1 MARRRIITR
10 RQSSFLPRSPIRG
23 ANPIALDKAPA
34 RIIIIPAFTTIRGHQ
49 EQADAVNKPNVQ
61 RESFMKTKMVLL
73 AGMAA
78 AMLTVISA
86 SAQQAVPPSN
96 ANVPEMPKATTR
108 TGKHVNRVIDMWL
121 KGQPVYYAQISG
133 GGYEEGKKMAA
144 TKADYITYE
153 MEHGPLDFK
162 ELREFMRGL
171 VDAGPT
177 RTGHRTPAV
186 IVTLPIS
193 GTTDALRA
201 NAWMIQQTLATGVH
215 GILLCNAESPEAARL
230 MIEAARYPFAPRV
243 EGLAQGT
250 RGNGS
255 QGYASGIW
263 GVTAQE
269 YMRIADP
276 WPINPDGEFLFGLKI
291 ENPRADANVE
301 TSVRVPG
308 IAFAEWGPGDHG
320 FFIMGRP
327 GTYQGGGE
335 ASPEMAAVRRRV
347 LNATKAAGIKFLN
360 ACTENNVIDQIKDGA
375 MICTGGDSPA
385 ADKGRAYT
393 KRTDPW

>member
-1 MARRRIITR
+1 
-10 RQSSFLPRSPIRG
+10 
-23 ANPIALDKAPA
+23 
-34 RIIIIPAFTTIRGHQ
+34 
-49 EQADAVNKPNVQ
+49 
-61 RESFMKTKMVLL
+61 MKTKTALLTGLTAGVLT
-73 AGMAA
+73 
-78 AMLTVISA
+78 AMSL
-86 SAQQAVPPSN
+86 SAQQAVPPEN
-96 ANVPEMPKATTR
+96 ATLPDMPKQTTR
-108 TGKHVNRVIDMWL
+108 TGKRVNRVIDMWL
-121 KGQPVYYAQISG
+121 KNQPVYYAQASG
-133 GGYEEGKKMAA
+133 GGYEKGKEMAG

-171 VDAGPT
+171 MEAGPT
-177 RTGHRTPAV
+177 RTGHKTPAV
-186 IVTLPIS
+186 IVTLPIA

-201 NAWMIQQTLATGVH
+201 NAWMIQQALAAGVH

-255 QGYASGIW
+255 QAYPSTIW
-263 GVTAQE
+263 GVNAQE

-276 WPINPDGEFLFGLKI
+276 WPMNPDGELIFGLKI

-320 FFIMGRP
+320 FDVMGRP
-327 GTYQGGGE
+327 GTYKDGGE
-335 ASPEMAAVRRRV
+335 TAPPMAAVRRRV
-347 LNATKAAGIKFLN
+347 LEATKVAGVKFLN
-360 ACTENNVIDQIKDGA
+360 ACNEKTVIDQLKEGV

-385 ADKGRAYT
+385 ADIGR
-393 KRTDPW
+393 KFSNRTDPW

>member
-1 MARRRIITR
+1 MQT
-10 RQSSFLPRSPIRG
+10 
-23 ANPIALDKAPA
+23 K
-34 RIIIIPAFTTIRGHQ
+34 TI
-49 EQADAVNKPNVQ
+49 
-61 RESFMKTKMVLL
+61 LL
-73 AGMAA
+73 AGIAA
-78 AMLTVISA
+78 AVLTGMSA
-86 SAQQAVPPSN
+86 SAQQPVPPPS
-96 ANVPEMPKATTR
+96 AMAPDMPKQTTR
-108 TGKHVNRVIDMWL
+108 TGQHVNRVIDMWL

-133 GGYEEGKKMAA
+133 GGYEQGKSLAV

-171 VDAGPT
+171 VEAGPT

-186 IVTLPIS
+186 IFTLPIA

-201 NAWMIQQTLATGVH
+201 NAWMIQQALATGAH

-230 MIEAARYPFAPRV
+230 MIEASRYPFAPRV
-243 EGLAQGT
+243 EGLSQGT

-255 QGYASGIW
+255 QAYASRMW
-263 GVTAQE
+263 GVTAEE
-269 YMRIADP
+269 YMRIAEP
-276 WPINPDGEFLFGLKI
+276 WPLNPDGELLFGLKI

-320 FFIMGRP
+320 FYVMGRP

-335 ASPEMAAVRRRV
+335 ASPQMAAVRRRV
-347 LNATKAAGIKFLN
+347 LNATKAAGIRFLN
-360 ACTENNVIDQIKDGA
+360 ACSENNVIDQIKDGT

>member
-1 MARRRIITR
+1 MSTRMAW
-10 RQSSFLPRSPIRG
+10 
-23 ANPIALDKAPA
+23 
-34 RIIIIPAFTTIRGHQ
+34 
-49 EQADAVNKPNVQ
+49 
-61 RESFMKTKMVLL
+61 L
-73 AGMAA
+73 AGVAVAVLMAMTA
-78 AMLTVISA
+78 R
-86 SAQQAVPPSN
+86 AQQAVPPDN
-96 ANVPEMPKATTR
+96 AALPEMPKQTTR
-108 TGKHVNRVIDMWL
+108 TGKRVNRVIDMWL
-121 KGQPVYYAQISG
+121 KNQPVYYAQVSG
-133 GGYEEGKKMAA
+133 GGYEQGKALAA

-177 RTGHRTPAV
+177 RTGHKTPPV

-201 NAWMIQQTLATGVH
+201 NAWMIQQALATGVH

-255 QGYASGIW
+255 QGYASTMW

-276 WPINPDGEFLFGLKI
+276 WPMNPDGELLFGLKI

-320 FFIMGRP
+320 FYLLGRP

-335 ASPEMAAVRRRV
+335 AAPQMAAVRRRV
-347 LNATKAAGIKFLN
+347 LNATKAAGVKFLN
-360 ACTENNVIDQIKDGA
+360 ACNENTVIDQLKDGV

-385 ADKGRAYT
+385 ADKGRAFT
-393 KRTDPW
+393 KRSDPW

>member
-1 MARRRIITR
+1 MRMRLT
-10 RQSSFLPRSPIRG
+10 
-23 ANPIALDKAPA
+23 
-34 RIIIIPAFTTIRGHQ
+34 
-49 EQADAVNKPNVQ
+49 V
-61 RESFMKTKMVLL
+61 L
-73 AGMAA
+73 AGMAMA
-78 AMLTVISA
+78 VLTAMSA
-86 SAQQAVPPSN
+86 GAQQPAMPVN
-96 ANVPEMPKATTR
+96 ATVPEMPKQTTR
-108 TGKHVNRVIDMWL
+108 TGKHVNRVIDLWL

-133 GGYEEGKKMAA
+133 GGYEKGKEMAG

-171 VDAGPT
+171 VEAGPT
-177 RTGHRTPAV
+177 RTGHKTPPV

-201 NAWMIQQTLATGVH
+201 NAWMIQQALAAGVH

-243 EGLAQGT
+243 DGLAQGT
-250 RGNGS
+250 RGSGS
-255 QGYASGIW
+255 QGYAAGIW

-269 YMRIADP
+269 YMRIAEP
-276 WPINPDGEFLFGLKI
+276 WPMNPDGEFLFGLKI
-291 ENPRADANVE
+291 ENPRADVNVE

-320 FFIMGRP
+320 FYLLGRP
-327 GTYQGGGE
+327 GTYQDGGE
-335 ASPEMAAVRRRV
+335 TAPQMAAVRRRV
-347 LNATKAAGIKFLN
+347 LEATKAAGVKFLN
-360 ACTENNVIDQIKDGA
+360 GCDERTVIDQLKDGV

>member
-1 MARRRIITR
+1 MTTATILLTGISVATLTAISLTA
-10 RQSSFLPRSPIRG
+10 QPGVVPVV
-23 ANPIALDKAPA
+23 APVPSM
-34 RIIIIPAFTTIRGHQ
+34 PA
-49 EQADAVNKPNVQ
+49 
-61 RESFMKTKMVLL
+61 
-73 AGMAA
+73 
-78 AMLTVISA
+78 
-86 SAQQAVPPSN
+86 
-96 ANVPEMPKATTR
+96 ATSR
-108 TGKHVNRVIDMWL
+108 TGPHVNRVIDLWL

-133 GGYEEGKKMAA
+133 GGYDKGREMAA

-171 VDAGPT
+171 VEAGPT

-186 IVTLPIS
+186 IVTLPIA

-201 NAWMIQQTLATGVH
+201 NAWMIQQALVAGVH

-243 EGLAQGT
+243 DGLAQGT

-255 QGYASGIW
+255 QAYASGIW
-263 GVTAQE
+263 GVTPQE

-276 WPINPDGEFLFGLKI
+276 WPMNPDGELLFGLKI

-320 FFIMGRP
+320 FYLFGRP
-327 GTYQGGGE
+327 GSYQGGGE
-335 ASPEMAAVRRRV
+335 ASPQMAAVRRRV
-347 LNATKAAGIKFLN
+347 LDATKAAGIKFLN
-360 ACTENNVIDQIKDGA
+360 TCNEGNVIDQIKDGV
-375 MICTGGDSPA
+375 MICTGGDTAA
-385 ADKGRAYT
+385 ADKGRAFT

>member
-1 MARRRIITR
+1 MTT
-10 RQSSFLPRSPIRG
+10 
-23 ANPIALDKAPA
+23 
-34 RIIIIPAFTTIRGHQ
+34 TTIW
-49 EQADAVNKPNVQ
+49 
-61 RESFMKTKMVLL
+61 L
-73 AGMAA
+73 AGIAV
-78 AMLTVISA
+78 AMLTAMSA
-86 SAQQAVPPSN
+86 SAQQPAAPVN
-96 ANVPEMPKATTR
+96 AMAPDMPKQTTR
-108 TGKHVNRVIDMWL
+108 TGKHVNRVIDLWL

-133 GGYEEGKKMAA
+133 GGYEKGKEMAA

-177 RTGHRTPAV
+177 RTGHKTPAV

-201 NAWMIQQTLATGVH
+201 NAWMIQQTLAAGVH

-230 MIEAARYPFAPRV
+230 MIEASRYPFAPHV

-255 QGYASGIW
+255 QGYASSVW
-263 GVTAQE
+263 GVPPDE
-269 YMRIADP
+269 YMRIAEP
-276 WPINPDGEFLFGLKI
+276 WPMNPDGELLFGLKI

-320 FFIMGRP
+320 FFLLGRP
-327 GTYQGGGE
+327 GTYQVGGE
-335 ASPEMAAVRRRV
+335 ASPQMAAVRRRV

-360 ACTENNVIDQIKDGA
+360 ACNEANVIDQIKDGA
-375 MICTGGDSPA
+375 MICTGGDTPA
-385 ADKGRAYT
+385 ADKGRAFT

>member
-1 MARRRIITR
+1 MRTK
-10 RQSSFLPRSPIRG
+10 PI
-23 ANPIALDKAPA
+23 
-34 RIIIIPAFTTIRGHQ
+34 
-49 EQADAVNKPNVQ
+49 V
-61 RESFMKTKMVLL
+61 L
-73 AGMAA
+73 AGLAA
-78 AMLTVISA
+78 AMLTAMSVK
-86 SAQQAVPPSN
+86 AQTPVPPTN
-96 ANVPEMPKATTR
+96 AAIPEMPTKTTR

-121 KGQPVYYAQISG
+121 KNQPVYYAQLSG

-162 ELREFMRGL
+162 ELRDFMRGL
-171 VDAGPT
+171 VDGGPT
-177 RTGHRTPAV
+177 RTGHKTPAV
-186 IVTLPIS
+186 VVTLPIS
-193 GTTDALRA
+193 GTPDAVRA

-243 EGLAQGT
+243 DGLAQGT

-255 QGYASGIW
+255 QGFASTIW

-276 WPINPDGEFLFGLKI
+276 WPMNPDGEFIFGLKI

-335 ASPEMAAVRRRV
+335 QAENMAAVRRRV
-347 LNATKAAGIKFLN
+347 LNATKAAGVKFLN
-360 ACTENNVIDQIKDGA
+360 ACNEKTVIDQLKEGV

-385 ADKGRAYT
+385 ADIGR
-393 KRTDPW
+393 KFSNRTDPF

>member
-1 MARRRIITR
+1 MR
-10 RQSSFLPRSPIRG
+10 
-23 ANPIALDKAPA
+23 
-34 RIIIIPAFTTIRGHQ
+34 
-49 EQADAVNKPNVQ
+49 
-61 RESFMKTKMVLL
+61 TKLAWLCGLVASTLL
-73 AGMAA
+73 TVMSVHAQQPVPAA
-78 AMLTVISA
+78 AA
-86 SAQQAVPPSN
+86 
-96 ANVPEMPKATTR
+96 VPEMPRQTTR

-121 KGQPVYYAQISG
+121 KNQPVYYAQISG
-133 GGYEEGKKMAA
+133 GGYEDGKKLAA

-177 RTGHRTPAV
+177 RTGHKTPPV
-186 IVTLPIS
+186 IVTLPIA
-193 GTTDALRA
+193 GTPDALRA
-201 NAWMIQQTLATGVH
+201 NAWMIQQALAAGVH

-230 MIEAARYPFAPRV
+230 MIEASRYPFAPRV

-255 QGYASGIW
+255 QAYAAQMW
-263 GVTAQE
+263 GVTAAE
-269 YMRIADP
+269 YMRIAEP
-276 WPINPDGEFLFGLKI
+276 WPLNPDGELLFGLKI

-301 TSVRVPG
+301 SSVRVPG

-320 FFIMGRP
+320 FYLLGRP

-335 ASPEMAAVRRRV
+335 AAPSMAAVRRRV
-347 LNATKAAGIKFLN
+347 LDATKAAGIRFLN
-360 ACTENNVIDQIKDGA
+360 ACSENTVIDQLKDGV

-385 ADKGRAYT
+385 ADKGRAFT

>member
-1 MARRRIITR
+1 
-10 RQSSFLPRSPIRG
+10 
-23 ANPIALDKAPA
+23 
-34 RIIIIPAFTTIRGHQ
+34 
-49 EQADAVNKPNVQ
+49 
-61 RESFMKTKMVLL
+61 MKKKISLIGV
-73 AGMAA
+73 AA
-78 AMLTVISA
+78 AVLALSPAT
-86 SAQQAVPPSN
+86 AQEPVPPAN
-96 ANVPEMPKATTR
+96 AQVPEMPKTTTR
-108 TGKHVNRVIDMWL
+108 TGKHVNRIIDMWL
-121 KGQPVYYAQISG
+121 KGQPVYYTQISG
-133 GGYEEGKKMAA
+133 GGYEEGKRLAA

-171 VDAGPT
+171 VEAGPT
-177 RTGHRTPAV
+177 RTGHKTPAV

-193 GTTDALRA
+193 GTPDAVRA
-201 NAWMIQQTLATGVH
+201 NAWMIQQALAQGVH

-230 MIEAARYPFAPRV
+230 MIEAARYPFAPRA

-255 QGYASGIW
+255 QSYPATVW
-263 GVTAQE
+263 GVSQQE

-276 WPINPDGEFLFGLKI
+276 WPLNPDGELLFGLKI

-320 FFIMGRP
+320 FYIMGRP
-327 GTYQGGGE
+327 GTYQGGVGND
-335 ASPEMAAVRRRV
+335 AMVAVRARV
-347 LNATKAAGIKFLN
+347 LAATKAAGVKFLN
-360 ACTENNVIDQIKDGA
+360 ACSVANVEEQIREGT
-375 MICTGGDSPA
+375 MICTGGDTPA
-385 ADKGRAYT
+385 ADKGRAFT